1 MNISIGKLFLLDRD
15 KSIERRK
22 REGIISKIVN
32 QFQLLEGMR
41 LKYYETNTFLES
53 RNKVFTRWNS
63 QSPRFL
69 SCVPIAEEYKKGPR
83 EFPGQPTP
91 FMRGNALSSVGSKV
105 KTIIHA
111 EQESTWVARTGSLY
125 GRSFTR
131 GSSRGLSPGWRILER
146 NLSLPLS
153 LFFLF
158 SSVDFDSARKVDN

>member
-1 MNISIGKLFLLDRD
+1 MENYFCWIEINRSSDERGREVFDYIQNRKPIPTARRD
-15 KSIERRK
+15 EIK
-22 REGIISKIVN
+22 V
-32 QFQLLEGMR
+32 
-41 LKYYETNTFLES
+41 YETQNTFLES
-53 RNKVFTRWNS
+53 GNKVFTRWNW

-158 SSVDFDSARKVDN
+158 SSSVDFDSARKVDN